1 MRLEKWFI
9 YAVLTLILII
19 AAFNM
24 VGALTML
31 VLEKRKDISVLQS
44 LGADKS
50 LIKKIFLSE
59 GILLAVVGAGTGI
72 VLALIIAFLQ
82 TKYHLIKLVGN
93 SFLIDYFPVKLQL
106 SDFILVIF
114 TALII
119 AFLASWFP
127 AKKASEQMFNL
138 KS

>member
-1 MRLEKWFI
+1 
-9 YAVLTLILII
+9 
-19 AAFNM
+19 M

-31 VLEKRKDISVLQS
+31 VLEKRKDISVLLS
-44 LGADKS
+44 MGADKS

-59 GILLAVVGAGTGI
+59 GVLLAVVGTGIGI

-82 TKYHLIKLVGN
+82 MKYHLIKLAGA

-106 SDFILVIF
+106 TDFILVIL

-119 AFLASWFP
+119 AFTASWFP
-127 AKKASEQMFNL
+127 AKKASRANF
-138 KS
+138 